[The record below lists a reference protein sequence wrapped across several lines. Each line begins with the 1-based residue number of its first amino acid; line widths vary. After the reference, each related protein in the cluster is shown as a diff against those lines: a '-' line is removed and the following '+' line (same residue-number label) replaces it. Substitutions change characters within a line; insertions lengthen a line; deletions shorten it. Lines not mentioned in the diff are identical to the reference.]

1 MTKKN
6 NRNNKSKGAK
16 QTTQAPMTIQQP
28 KPNYNTSSQ
37 DARYITDLNPVGSP
51 EFNRWNEQ
59 LGGNYDGGGWVTWN
73 KNKGPGD
80 SGMLASDDDMRAFAR
95 ANAYREMNNIGLM
108 NRGSVESDAA
118 KFQAPGTTPSGSSAN
133 GTTSSGRKKLKDAES
148 MGQALR
154 IAGGGSGNITNKER
168 LQIGRQFNVGDDKII
183 RRLDAVNEKR
193 TSKRKASYALGGNA
207 FNKLTSGD
215 PTLNFGTG
223 AIGQAVR
230 GGMPQMYG
238 NQNSSRGMTNPLQV
252 RKGVSVTGLTAKG
265 DIDTREKFLGS
276 GSFNRPQMKAT
287 DTGSGTTTV
296 TNTGTQST
304 GSTGMNNQPMTP
316 QEMADASTIGGML
329 SGGGAGAMGATRL
342 GRAKSRLKRLGIYG
356 EGTNLL
362 GRGLQYGINLNK

>member
-1 MTKKN
+1 MAKRQKANRQKN
-6 NRNNKSKGAK
+6 
-16 QTTQAPMTIQQP
+16 TQAKASTTSPLYINSAGNQVVTSAPQRPSHVQASYVDAGSGKSSNTRFVPGAMMPGQQG
-28 KPNYNTSSQ
+28 YDAATGGGVWVAGGATDEDVRAWYRSQ
-37 DARYITDLNPVGSP
+37 DPTNVGIDQAIAKSGKDASA
-51 EFNRWNEQ
+51 FT
-59 LGGNYDGGGWVTWN
+59 LDG
-73 KNKGPGD
+73 
-80 SGMLASDDDMRAFAR
+80 L
-95 ANAYREMNNIGLM
+95 Y
-108 NRGSVESDAA
+108 GS
-118 KFQAPGTTPSGSSAN
+118 SGSGASSSAASQP
-133 GTTSSGRKKLKDAES
+133 GMKLKDAKNL
-148 MGQALR
+148 GQAIR

-207 FNKLTSGD
+207 FNKLASGD

-230 GGMPQMYG
+230 GGMPKMYG
-238 NQNSSRGMTNPLQV
+238 NRNSSRGMTNPLQV

-287 DTGSGTTTV
+287 DTASGTTG
-296 TNTGTQST
+296 TGTSTGTSGVLGMVPQNTEQST
-304 GSTGMNNQPMTP
+304 ENLGP
-316 QEMADASTIGGML
+316 GGL
-329 SGGGAGAMGATRL
+329 YGGGTGAMGATRL
-342 GRAKSRLKRLGIYG
+342 GRAKSRLKKLGIYG